1 MTETG
6 TGTGGTGTGT
16 GTTAV
21 PGGIGI
27 LPGEGVAANVT
38 IRVIMITMTMI
49 RTAVPTIA
57 RITIVVA
64 ITPTL
69 VTMNREI
76 EMTSHAILDGLDIL
90 ATEETER
97 SEETDRSVLKQ

>member
-6 TGTGGTGTGT
+6 TGTGGTGT

-27 LPGEGVAANVT
+27 LPGAGVAANVT